1 MKLLSTE
8 KMRYAAIATVYTNVT
23 YVSDVKGD
31 LELLELQSLELEPLD
46 FPEYDK
52 R

>member
-1 MKLLSTE
+1 MCSLSSPTLNLGLKNDRLLF
-8 KMRYAAIATVYTNVT
+8 YA
-23 YVSDVKGD
+23 SGVKGD
-31 LELLELQSLELEPLD
+31 LELLELQLLELEPLD

>member
-1 MKLLSTE
+1 MQKIEDDRLLF
-8 KMRYAAIATVYTNVT
+8 

-31 LELLELQSLELEPLD
+31 LELLEWQSLELEPLD

>member
-1 MKLLSTE
+1 MECSLSSPTLNSGLKNDRLLF
-8 KMRYAAIATVYTNVT
+8 

-31 LELLELQSLELEPLD
+31 LELLEWQSLELEPLD